1 MNPIIILTTTVFVQN
16 KCYLFQID
24 PVERLNTYLKS
35 IKQWLTQT
43 KFKILVVE
51 NSGYPFNELQNSDR
65 LEIISFDE
73 GNSDNNSKGAS
84 ELFSID
90 YALNHTKFQY
100 DFVIKITGRYFI
112 PKFEEYLNKINLK
125 NYDGICQF
133 NPSRCEIVGC
143 SYNKKETVFNKIC
156 EYNHVEFLY
165 QKRIN
170 TLNKVLQMKEHQ
182 IEATQIGG
190 LNEIRYSL

>member
-1 MNPIIILTTTVFVQN
+1 MVVIILTTTVFVQN

-112 PKFEEYLNKINLK
+112 PKFEEYLCNYNLK
-125 NYDGICQF
+125 NSFCLDILTQSTF
-133 NPSRCEIVGC
+133 Q
-143 SYNKKETVFNKIC
+143 KEPGF
-156 EYNHVEFLY
+156 
-165 QKRIN
+165 
-170 TLNKVLQMKEHQ
+170 HQ
-182 IEATQIGG
+182 T
-190 LNEIRYSL
+190 